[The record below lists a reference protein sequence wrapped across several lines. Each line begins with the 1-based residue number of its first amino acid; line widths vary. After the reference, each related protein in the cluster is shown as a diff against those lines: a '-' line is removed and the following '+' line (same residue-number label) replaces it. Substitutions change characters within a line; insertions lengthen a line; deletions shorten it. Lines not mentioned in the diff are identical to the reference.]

1 MSDQIASRTTFGNN
15 NIGNSATEAAEKAT
29 SMYNKAKKLASGKL
43 QLEITWGTVGMI
55 LIMGFFY
62 MIISSIGMS
71 IYSKCEAM
79 QGKPVQENLNKYLA
93 ATLTIGLTIP
103 FTLLVL
109 KLVKKELA
117 VFMLIY
123 SIMGIVGS
131 AAALNWAVKCENA
144 KQSDKSWAGMN
155 VALFSITL
163 LASTW
168 MLRPTKGL
176 KGGWAQKLD

>member
-1 MSDQIASRTTFGNN
+1 MSDQIASRATFGNAN
-15 NIGNSATEAAEKAT
+15 NAVAAEQAA
-29 SMYNKAKKLASGKL
+29 SMYNRAKKLASGTL
-43 QLEITWGTVGMI
+43 QLEIKWSTVGLI
-55 LIMGFFY
+55 LVMGFLY

-71 IYSKCEAM
+71 VYSKCEAM
-79 QGKPVQENLNKYLA
+79 KGKPVQENLNKYLA

-123 SIMGIVGS
+123 SIMGLVGS
-131 AAALNWAVKCENA
+131 AAALNWTVKCENA
-144 KQSDKSWAGMN
+144 KQSEKTYAGMN

-163 LASTW
+163 LTSAW
-168 MLRPTKGL
+168 MLRPRKGL
-176 KGGWAQKLD
+176 KLD

>member
-1 MSDQIASRTTFGNN
+1 MVTSNMGN
-15 NIGNSATEAAEKAT
+15 AVAAEQAA
-29 SMYNKAKKLASGKL
+29 SMYNRAKKLASGTL
-43 QLEITWGTVGMI
+43 QLEIKWSTVGLI
-55 LIMGFFY
+55 LMMGFLY

-71 IYSKCEAM
+71 IFAKCEAM
-79 QGKPVQENLNKYLA
+79 KGKPVQENLNKYLA

-123 SIMGIVGS
+123 SIMGLVGS
-131 AAALNWAVKCENA
+131 AAALNWAAKCENA
-144 KQSDKSWAGMN
+144 KKSEKTWAGMN
-155 VALFSITL
+155 VALFSMTL
-163 LASTW
+163 LASAW
-168 MLRPTKGL
+168 MLRPKKGL